1 MNRRRAGL
9 AAALVVVVVLVG
21 AGFVRR
27 AGLIDEAAAARED
40 RRTARAELRRAQ
52 AEIVRVVRR
61 AGAVETATAGT
72 RKNAS
77 DLQGV
82 ADELATRLAAIGR
95 ERDDT
100 VLAAY
105 VANGQL
111 TQLRAC
117 LDGVTRALNEVS
129 VGDTHAA
136 GTLGSVRTACEAA
149 GA

>member
-9 AAALVVVVVLVG
+9 AAVLVAVVVLVG
-21 AGFVRR
+21 AGVVRR
-27 AGLIDEAAAARED
+27 AGLIDDAAAARRD
-40 RRTARAELRRAQ
+40 RRTARIELRRAE
-52 AEIVRVVRR
+52 AEIVRVLRR

-72 RKNAS
+72 RENAS

-111 TQLRAC
+111 AQLRAC

-129 VGDTHAA
+129 VGDAHAA
-136 GTLGSVRTACEAA
+136 DTLGSVRAACEAA